1 MTTALLPNFF
11 AGRWQ
16 TGTGAGTPM
25 FDPVLG
31 TELARVSSSGIDL
44 AEGFAFARTEGAK
57 ALQAMSYGQRAAM
70 MADMVKLLQRDKIRV
85 RDQFFLDIDP
95 ITGQLKNGP
104 EDNVSLGQRREA
116 LGLNG
121 VGAFSPSMLR
131 GAGPAM
137 VKIVHR
143 PDDRDPT
150 RKYAEIGRC
159 ARLGG

>member
-1 MTTALLPNFF
+1 MTFDATAFMNQTVEGPMATFVAPPPEGEFMARVGSEEDDVKIDTF
-11 AGRWQ
+11 AGKK
-16 TGTGAGTPM
+16 
-25 FDPVLG
+25 DPSRTFVRMTLIWDI
-31 TELARVSSSGIDL
+31 IDENL
-44 AEGFAFARTEGAK
+44 K
-57 ALQAMSYGQRAAM
+57 AQ
-70 MADMVKLLQRDKIRV
+70 LQRDKIRV